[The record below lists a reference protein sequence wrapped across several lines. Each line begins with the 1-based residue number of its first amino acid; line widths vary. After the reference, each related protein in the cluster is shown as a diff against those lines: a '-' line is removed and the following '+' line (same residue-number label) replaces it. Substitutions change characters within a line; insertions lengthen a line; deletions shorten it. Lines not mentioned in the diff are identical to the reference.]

1 MEPVVKKN
9 IYAFLIFALS
19 LASSA
24 LPIWEGSQDSIEVQ
38 MGKELKQVSVRA
50 EGSKVVLD
58 GITEGERVCYIS
70 AKVKVTPFSPE
81 GKALAFTVQSSA
93 PVATQCYY
101 LRALDEKD
109 NWLWSYKLWGSPL
122 HEFPERKL
130 LIPGLNDVMDWEK
143 ALVKN
148 IPDAKVHSLI
158 LYIGAKGAGKHINM
172 SIGDF
177 DVVDVP
183 QEKLEELANANFKE
197 SDLLTD
203 GTWISRLRPQ
213 HPRLFLNEETLP
225 AIRENVNGRFAER
238 FQKLK
243 EEVDNL
249 PEDAPFIIKEGLHTV
264 RPDGTFQLKKPALQG
279 CSMVVYD
286 GGRQA
291 ASIAFVYLM
300 TGDEKYIPK
309 AKAYMRLAPQV
320 WEWAAKG
327 NIWAD
332 IFGAS
337 RINALTAWDWL
348 YDKMTPDERSA
359 LIIPML
365 EYITKTQPNG
375 KYTFR
380 RSIGGPTNGN
390 YGETALEWYA
400 GLAAYKCGIR
410 DELAEQMLR
419 RGAKLFVDMMDYRER
434 VSGGSGLL
442 AAITSGY
449 TFGQYPYAS
458 LMFLYAWRAAFGE
471 DLTDRWSQ
479 MADYPKWVD
488 HALIPSKEPYVTYD
502 YGIGD
507 TPHRENRVQL
517 GVGMSSH
524 MAHIIELYGDR
535 YPEKAQRAYAL
546 MRRIPEKWRWVAASP
561 YPFWPYLAAKFDPEM
576 IEKAPA
582 PPEEPYY
589 FVPSFGLLLMRSGLT
604 PNDTY
609 AAFRCG
615 STYGNHQ
622 HYDELSFVIY
632 HKGFL
637 AMDSGSRTEADHHH
651 GYTSQSVAHNTILI
665 HQPNEALP
673 EFWKAWSYKPDGKV
687 WYNHG
692 GQFRNSCGRTIALR
706 HSGNYVYAAAD
717 GTRDYSPIKCMEAV
731 RQFVWIRP
739 GLFVI
744 YDRVESCTP
753 EQEKEFLLHTQNKP
767 EECEPGVLKMMRGDG
782 QLFIRTLLPLNAKQ
796 SFVGGEGHEFEASGR
811 NWELMPNETI
821 GDVMKETGRWRLEV
835 RSPAPAKRL
844 TFLHVIEAE
853 DSTTPKPVPAVL
865 TQNGDLD
872 TVTISCRDGIT
883 RAISFARIGDVQ
895 CRVIEKDASGKVL
908 SDNTLLKGIE

>member
-1 MEPVVKKN
+1 MKK
-9 IYAFLIFALS
+9 ILLVFCLFAVS
-19 LASSA
+19 LATYSQH
-24 LPIWEGSQDSIEVQ
+24 IWDGSQESIEVQ
-38 MGKELKQVSVRA
+38 MGKNLKQVSARA
-50 EGSKVVLD
+50 EGTHLVLD
-58 GITEGERVCYIS
+58 GITEGDRVSYIS
-70 AKVKVTPFSPE
+70 AQIKVTPFSPE
-81 GKALAFTVQSSA
+81 GKALAFTVQSTS
-93 PVATQCYY
+93 PTTTDCYY
-101 LRALDEKD
+101 LRALDEKG
-109 NWLWSYKLWGSPL
+109 NWLWSYMLWGNPL
-122 HEFPERKL
+122 HDFPEKKL
-130 LIPGLNDVMDWEK
+130 LIPGQSDVMDWEK
-143 ALVKN
+143 KAVKV
-148 IPDAKVHSLI
+148 IPDAKIHSLI
-158 LYIGAKGAGKHINM
+158 LYIGARGADKHINM

-177 DVVDVP
+177 EVVDIP
-183 QEKLEELANANFKE
+183 PEKLQELADANFKE

-203 GTWISRLRPQ
+203 GTWITRLRPQ
-213 HPRLFLNEETLP
+213 HPRLFLNDETLP
-225 AIRENVNGRFAER
+225 AIRENVKGRFAER

-243 EEVDNL
+243 EAVDNL
-249 PEDAPFIIKEGLHTV
+249 PDDAPFIIKEGLHTV
-264 RPDGTFQLKKPALQG
+264 RPDGTFQLLKNPAQQG
-279 CSMVVYD
+279 CSMVVYE
-286 GGRQA
+286 GGKQA

-309 AKAYMRLAPQV
+309 AKAYMRLAPKV
-320 WEWAAKG
+320 WEWAASG

-348 YDKMTPDERSA
+348 YDKMTPQERKE
-359 LIIPML
+359 IIVPIL

-380 RSIGGPTNGN
+380 RTIGGPTNGN

-449 TFGQYPYAS
+449 TFGQYPFAS
-458 LMFLYAWRAAFGE
+458 LMFLYSWRAAFGE

-479 MADYPKWVD
+479 MSDYPKWVD
-488 HALIPSKEPYVTYD
+488 RALIPGQEADVTYD

-507 TPHRENRVQL
+507 TPHKNNRVQL
-517 GVGMSSH
+517 GVVMASH

-546 MRRIPEKWRWVAASP
+546 MRRIPEKWRWVSSGT
-561 YPFWPYLAAKFDPEM
+561 YPFWAYLAAKFDPTM
-576 IEKAPA
+576 IEKVPE

-615 STYGNHQ
+615 ASYGNHQ

-632 HKGFL
+632 RKGFL

-673 EFWKAWSYKPDGKV
+673 FFWKAWSYKPDGKT
-687 WYNHG
+687 WFNHG
-692 GQFRNSCGRTIALR
+692 GQYRNNQGRTIALR
-706 HSGNYVYAAAD
+706 HSDSYVYAAAD
-717 GTRDYSPIKCMEAV
+717 GTNDYSPIKCTEAV

-753 EQEKEFLLHTQNKP
+753 EQQKEFLLHTQNKP
-767 EECEPGVLKMMRGDG
+767 EECEPGVLKMVRGDG

-796 SFVGGEGHEFEASGR
+796 NFVGGEGHEFEASGR

-835 RSPAPAKRL
+835 CSPAPVKRL
-844 TFLHVIEAE
+844 EYLHVIEAE
-853 DSTTPKPVPAVL
+853 DSTTEHPVAAAL
-865 TQNGDLD
+865 SRTDDFD
-872 TVTISCRDGIT
+872 TVTIPCRDGVT
-883 RAISFARIGDVQ
+883 RAISFARMSEIQ
-895 CRVIEKDASGKVL
+895 CRIIETDAAGKVL

>member
-1 MEPVVKKN
+1 MKKVL
-9 IYAFLIFALS
+9 YAFLLFTVSFAS
-19 LASSA
+19 FA
-24 LPIWEGSQDSIEVQ
+24 LPIWEGAQDSIEVQ

-50 EGSKVVLD
+50 EGKKLVLD
-58 GITEGERVCYIS
+58 GVTEGERVCYIS
-70 AKVKVTPFSPE
+70 AQIKVTPFSPA

-93 PVATQCYY
+93 PFVTECYY
-101 LRALDEKD
+101 LRALDEKG

-122 HEFPERKL
+122 HDFPEKKL
-130 LIPGLNDVMDWEK
+130 LIPGQSDVMDWEK
-143 ALVKN
+143 DLVKN

-177 DVVDVP
+177 EAVDITP
-183 QEKLEELANANFKE
+183 EMLLEHNVDSFKE

-203 GTWISRLRPQ
+203 GTWITRLRPQ

-225 AIRENVNGRFAER
+225 AIRENVKGRFAER

-243 EEVDNL
+243 EEVDKL
-249 PEDAPFIIKEGLHTV
+249 PDDAPFIIKEGLHTV
-264 RPDGTFQLKKPALQG
+264 RPDGTFQLVRPALQG
-279 CSMVVYD
+279 CSMVVYE

-309 AKAYMRLAPQV
+309 AKAYMRLAPKV
-320 WEWAAKG
+320 WEWAASG

-332 IFGAS
+332 IYGAS

-348 YDKMTPDERSA
+348 YDKMTPQEREE
-359 LIIPML
+359 IIVPML
-365 EYITKTQPNG
+365 EYITKTQPKG

-380 RSIGGPTNGN
+380 RTIGGPMDGN
-390 YGETALEWYA
+390 YGETAIEWYA
-400 GLAAYKCGIR
+400 GLAAYRCGVR

-419 RGAKLFVDMMDYRER
+419 RGANLFVKMMDYRER
-434 VSGGSGLL
+434 VSSGSGLL

-449 TFGQYPYAS
+449 TFGHYPYAS
-458 LMFLYAWRAAFGE
+458 LMFLYSWRAAFGE

-488 HALIPSKEPYVTYD
+488 HALIQGQEPDVTFD

-507 TPHRENRVQL
+507 AQHRNNRVQL
-517 GVGMSSH
+517 GVVMASH

-546 MRRIPEKWRWVAASP
+546 MRRIPEKWRWVSSGT
-561 YPFWPYLAAKFDPEM
+561 YPFWPYLAAKFDPTM
-576 IEKAPA
+576 IEKAPE

-589 FVPSFGLLLMRSGLT
+589 FVPSFGLLLMRSGTT
-604 PNDTY
+604 PDDTY

-615 STYGNHQ
+615 SRYGNHQ

-632 HKGFL
+632 RKGFL
-637 AMDSGSRTEADHHH
+637 ALDSGSRTEADHHH

-665 HQPNEALP
+665 HQPQEALP
-673 EFWKAWSYKPDGKV
+673 SFWKAWSYKPDGKV

-692 GQFRNSCGRTIALR
+692 GQYRNNQGRTIALR
-706 HSGNYVYAAAD
+706 HTDSYVYAAAD
-717 GTRDYSPIKCMEAV
+717 ATKDYASIKSKEVV
-731 RQFVWIRP
+731 RQFVWVRP
-739 GLFVI
+739 GLFII
-744 YDRVESCTP
+744 YDRVESYTS

-767 EECEPGVLKMMRGDG
+767 EPCEPGVLKMVRGDG

-796 SFVGGEGHEFEASGR
+796 GFVGGEGHEFEASGR

-835 RSPAPAKRL
+835 RSPAPIKRMN
-844 TFLHVIEAE
+844 FLHVIEAE
-853 DSTTPKPVPAVL
+853 DSTTPKPVPAIL
-865 TQNGDLD
+865 TQEGDFD
-872 TVTISCRDGIT
+872 CVTIACRDGIT
-883 RAISFARIGDVQ
+883 RAISFVRAGNVQ
-895 CRVIEKDASGKVL
+895 CRIVETDATGKVL